1 MGCVSFSLRHF
12 PNGRI
17 DKRGLREAEL
27 AAQKEIQ
34 TISHAYR
41 EIGWEEAV
49 GSSGSAKALVDILE
63 LNGLSD
69 GGITRSGLERLRN
82 PDAEGRLGG
91 QPAARGLRPD
101 RCRCC
106 RGFAIMWAVFQS
118 SASSA

>member
-1 MGCVSFSLRHF
+1 M
-12 PNGRI
+12 
-17 DKRGLREAEL
+17 
-27 AAQKEIQ
+27 KEIQ
-34 TISHAYR
+34 TITHAYR

-82 PDAEGRLGG
+82 LDAQGRQRWTACTSKACAPIG
-91 QPAARGLRPD
+91 
-101 RCRCC
+101 CRCC
-106 RGFAIMWAVFQS
+106 PGDSRSCGPFSRS